1 VTKPVTKK
9 RAAAGAKPV
18 RSRKKKPSET
28 GESVVAVDELETPEE
43 ETGPRGA
50 ARKGGPRS
58 LVIVESP
65 SKAKTLTKFLGRGF
79 TVMACNGHV
88 MDLPT
93 SKLGVDIENDF
104 KPEYVAIRGK
114 KKILDDLKKKA
125 REVDIVYMAPDPDR
139 EGEAIAWHLQNW
151 LGREGGTLRRLTFNE
166 ITERAVKDS
175 LNHARDI
182 DENLVNAQQAR
193 RILDRLVGYKVS
205 PLLWNILRY
214 GLSAGRVQSVAL
226 RLIVDREKEIRAF
239 VAVEY
244 WTIEARLAVPGS
256 PASPKLPEPEDGQE
270 SAGTPPLGPGEFW
283 ARLLKVGEEKPELAD
298 GTTAGLLVESLRGR
312 PFQVQ
317 EVKKRERRKNPAAPF
332 ITSTLQQ
339 EAFKKHRFSS
349 QKTMVL
355 AQQLYEGIDLGEG
368 PVGLITY
375 MRTDSTRISQEAI
388 DAVRGMIRGAYG
400 ERYLPET
407 PRIFPT
413 KKAAQDAHEA
423 VRPSEVD
430 RTPDSLARYL
440 SPDLT
445 KLYNLIWNR
454 FVASQMTPA
463 VYETTSV
470 DSKVERDSGP
480 PVFFRASGTVT
491 VFDGF
496 TRLWASLDEEEDEP
510 TLPPL
515 SEGQPIEDRGVE
527 ANQHFTEPPPRFTEA
542 TLVKS
547 LEENGIGRPS
557 TYATIVSTILTRD
570 YVLRDRGK
578 LTPTELG
585 MTVTEL
591 LVKTFPDI
599 FNVDFTARME
609 DDLDRI
615 ETGEEEWHS
624 VIREFW
630 DPFAADLTRAEGQK
644 EELKKGLQEETDII
658 CPKCGE
664 ETGSKMIKK
673 YGRNGIFLACPRY
686 PDCKATQPYDQAE
699 VETTDEVCEKCGG
712 PMAVKRG
719 RFGRFLACTKYPDCK
734 NTKPYRIGVP
744 CPEKD
749 CGGQLS
755 EKRSKMGK
763 MFYGCDRWPDCNFAT
778 WDRPVPVECPQ
789 CGNPFMS
796 QKESK
801 SKGPFLRCP
810 KCKAEAASGETAD

>member
-1 VTKPVTKK
+1 MKK
-9 RAAAGAKPV
+9 TAKKSAVKAAPKTA
-18 RSRKKKPSET
+18 RRKKGAPDA
-28 GESVVAVDELETPEE
+28 ESAVALEELEDAY
-43 ETGPRGA
+43 ETDGDEPDAEGVAERPAGKRSPRH
-50 ARKGGPRS
+50 

-79 TVMACNGHV
+79 TVMASNGHI

-104 KPEYVAIRGK
+104 QPEYVAIRGK

-125 REVDIVYMAPDPDR
+125 REVDVVYMAPDPDR
-139 EGEAIAWHLQNW
+139 EGEAIAWHLRNW
-151 LGREGGTLRRLTFNE
+151 LGKANGTLRRLTFNE

-175 LNHARDI
+175 LNHAREI

-193 RILDRLVGYKVS
+193 RVLDRLVGYKVS

-226 RLIVDREKEIRAF
+226 RIICDREKEIRAF
-239 VAVEY
+239 NAVEY
-244 WTIEARLAVPGS
+244 WTIEARLAAPGS
-256 PASPKLPEPEDGQE
+256 PPSPPIPEPEAQ
-270 SAGTPPLGPGEFW
+270 AQYVVGTEEKAPVAPLGPGEFY
-283 ARLLKVGEEKPELAD
+283 ARLIKVGDEKPELTD
-298 GTTAGLLVESLRGR
+298 GTTATSLVESLQGR
-312 PFQVQ
+312 PFTVT
-317 EVKKRERRKNPAAPF
+317 EVKKRERRKNPAPPF

-339 EAFKKHRFSS
+339 DAFKKHRYSS

-375 MRTDSTRISQEAI
+375 MRTDSTRIAQEAL
-388 DAVRGMIRGAYG
+388 DAVRGHIRSSYG
-400 ERYLPET
+400 DRYLPET
-407 PRIFPT
+407 ARTFPT

-430 RTPDSLARYL
+430 RTPESLARYL
-440 SPDLT
+440 QPDLL
-445 KLYNLIWNR
+445 KLYTLIWNR

-470 DSKVERDSGP
+470 DIRVDRAAGD
-480 PVFFRASGTVT
+480 PVTFRASGTVPI
-491 VFDGF
+491 FDGF
-496 TRLWASLDEEEDEP
+496 TRLWASLDEEEEEP
-510 TLPPL
+510 TLPAL
-515 SEGQPIEDRGVE
+515 EEGTRVEDRGVVPS
-527 ANQHFTEPPPRFTEA
+527 QHFTEPPPRFTEA
-542 TLVKS
+542 TLVKA

-585 MTVTEL
+585 MTVTDL
-591 LVKTFPDI
+591 LIKTFPDI
-599 FNVDFTARME
+599 FNVDFTAQME
-609 DDLDRI
+609 NELDRI

-624 VIREFW
+624 VIKGFW
-630 DPFAADLTRAEGQK
+630 DPFASDLTKAEGQK
-644 EELKKGLQEETDII
+644 AELKAGLQEETDIL

-699 VETTDEVCEKCGG
+699 VETTDEVCEKCSG
-712 PMAVKRG
+712 PMVVKRG
-719 RFGRFLACTKYPDCK
+719 RFGRFLACSNYPDCK
-734 NTKPYRIGVP
+734 STRPYRIGVP

-755 EKRSKMGK
+755 EKRSKRGK
-763 MFYGCDRWPDCNFAT
+763 MFYGCDRWPECNFAT
-778 WDRPVPVECPQ
+778 WDRPVPV
-789 CGNPFMS
+789 
-796 QKESK
+796 
-801 SKGPFLRCP
+801 
-810 KCKAEAASGETAD
+810 